1 MAGFRAL
8 QAQPPSSGFRDTHL
22 SRNSEDLALA
32 NMGTTSH
39 RLSSSVN
46 RTKTD
51 SGYTPSLLAFS
62 PHHGLPPQG
71 NLLEPKVALD
81 VLLRAPHFAENTAR
95 SIRLTPCS
103 PTYFEWRPE
112 CISVRRRNIDWMRP
126 QEAQTPLKI
135 ERQSDGKTTII
146 WLIGRLRLED
156 LEELKAQT
164 NDNSERMILDLH

>member
-1 MAGFRAL
+1 MGAFLVLR
-8 QAQPPSSGFRDTHL
+8 AQPPSSGFRDTHL

-46 RTKTD
+46 RTKTN
-51 SGYTPSLLAFS
+51 SVYTPSLLSLS
-62 PHHGLPPQG
+62 PHHGVPPLG
-71 NLLEPKVALD
+71 NLLEPKAALD

-95 SIRLTPCS
+95 GIRLTPCS

-126 QEAQTPLKI
+126 QEPQTPLKI
-135 ERQSDGKTTII
+135 EKQLDGKTTII
-146 WLIGRLRLED
+146 WVIGRLRLED
-156 LEELKAQT
+156 
-164 NDNSERMILDLH
+164 